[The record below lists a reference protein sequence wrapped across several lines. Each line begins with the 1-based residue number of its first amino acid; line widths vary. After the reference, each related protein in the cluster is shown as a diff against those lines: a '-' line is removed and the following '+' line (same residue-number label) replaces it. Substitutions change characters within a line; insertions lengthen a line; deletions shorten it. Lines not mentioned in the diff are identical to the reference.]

1 MLVNCRKEL
10 ANSLSIAE
18 SDLELSFGMS
28 NDFEHAVSL
37 LGKRKKKELVFKGI
51 NYLISLVIFVDI

>member
-37 LGKRKKKELVFKGI
+37 LGKKKKK
-51 NYLISLVIFVDI
+51 N